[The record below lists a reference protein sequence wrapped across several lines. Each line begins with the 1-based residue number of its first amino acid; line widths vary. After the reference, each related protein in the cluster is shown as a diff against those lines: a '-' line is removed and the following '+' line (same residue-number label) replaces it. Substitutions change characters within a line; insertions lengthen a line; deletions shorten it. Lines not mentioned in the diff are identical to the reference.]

1 MAEKIPQT
9 YANHVKWVPMFHFV
23 TLPLALI
30 NLLYSIYRVTQ
41 SVGTESIMALVVAF
55 VLANVVL
62 FSRVN
67 ALKAQDRVI
76 RLEERL
82 RMQALLPDELR
93 PRINDVTTV
102 QTVALRF
109 ASDEDLPA
117 LVRKALDESADQ
129 KTIKQAI
136 QTWRPDYQRV

>member
-1 MAEKIPQT
+1 MAEKTPQT

-41 SVGTESIMALVVAF
+41 GVGAESIMALVVAL
-55 VLANVVL
+55 VLMNAAF
-62 FSRVN
+62 FSRLN

-76 RLEERL
+76 RLEERM
-82 RMQALLPDELR
+82 RMQAVLPDDLR
-93 PRINDVTTV
+93 PRINDVTTG
-102 QTVALRF
+102 QIVALRF
-109 ASDEDLPA
+109 ASDEELPT
-117 LVRKALDESADQ
+117 LVRKALDDSADQ

-136 QTWRPDYQRV
+136 RTWRPDHQRV

>member
-1 MAEKIPQT
+1 MAEKMPQT

-23 TLPLALI
+23 TMPLVLI

-41 SVGTESIMALVVAF
+41 GVGAESIMALVVAF
-55 VLANVVL
+55 VLANVAL

-93 PRINDVTTV
+93 SRINDVSTGQV
-102 QTVALRF
+102 VALRF
-109 ASDEDLPA
+109 ASDEELPA

>member
-1 MAEKIPQT
+1 MAEKMPQT

-23 TLPLALI
+23 TMPLVLI
-30 NLLYSIYRVTQ
+30 NLLYSIYRVAQ
-41 SVGTESIMALVVAF
+41 GVGAESIMALVVAF
-55 VLANVVL
+55 VLANIAL

-93 PRINDVTTV
+93 PRINDVSTG
-102 QTVALRF
+102 QAVALRF
-109 ASDEDLPA
+109 ASDEELPA
-117 LVRKALDESADQ
+117 LVRKALDEGADQ

>member
-1 MAEKIPQT
+1 MADKMPQT

-41 SVGTESIMALVVAF
+41 GVGAESIMALVVAL
-55 VLANVVL
+55 VLLNVAF

-82 RMQALLPDELR
+82 RMQALLPNELR
-93 PRINDVTTV
+93 PRINDVTTG

-109 ASDEDLPA
+109 ASDEELPT
-117 LVRKALDESADQ
+117 LVRKALDDSADQ
-129 KTIKQAI
+129 KTLKQAI
-136 QTWRPDYQRV
+136 QAWRPDHQRV

>member
-30 NLLYSIYRVTQ
+30 NLLYSVYRVTQ

-93 PRINDVTTV
+93 PRINDVTTG